1 MTDQTPDFDSMSP
14 EELMAWMES
23 LAKRQGADEGF
34 TTAADMAV
42 PEVDPSTVQVQ
53 EPGYIPY
60 GMDADT
66 WKAKQEAEAQRKA
79 ERRAASAPAAASA
92 AVPTPAPVVQPV
104 PTPAAPP
111 APAAAAP
118 QPAAS
123 ATPDFDSMSPEQLMA
138 WMESLAKRQGADV
151 EQLTTSADMDVP
163 EIDASSVQLEEPGY
177 IPYGMDP
184 DKWAEKQAEEAR
196 RKEERRAAAAS
207 ATPAPRPAAPA
218 PVQQQPAAAAPP
230 LPAAQPELDLFSMD
244 EMAEEEST
252 RLTPAEENP
261 LAWLENLA
269 ADGGGASAGAA
280 IPELDLSGLDQPL
293 VPDLSAVG
301 GGQDDPMAWLESL
314 SQGQGAIPG
323 LEQFSLDEVAAPPSP
338 AASAPPP
345 AAVPAAP
352 ASDNPLEW
360 LESLARRQGADSEEL
375 TTSASLNIPTPD
387 TSLINKGPGYTE
399 YTFESDHTGD
409 DTDALSFLETV
420 DDEVFEV
427 DTFADETEDTSDWLT
442 ALASGDVPDMAHH
455 SAASTEDIQ
464 SALAQGADIP
474 PDAMKD
480 WMDQMLEQG
489 AARNDVSDYV
499 DEEEDEQIVPA
510 KLPDWLIEQVGAPPE
525 VPTSQIN
532 LPSTSPLVDQIV
544 EPPAVDN
551 MPDWL
556 REDMVDGESAEMED
570 IFAFEDEPLPPAAP
584 PAPAPVAVSHKLDTS
599 ELQMDTSDPW
609 VEAFEVERK
618 LGDESVPSW
627 YAKKL
632 ASLGQEVPEGPVVS
646 VDLSGDSGVVLMSAE
661 LPDESELVAAVPLPV
676 PDWLDVNVAA
686 PAPAPSRR
694 PAPPVVEE
702 PEEPITASVPDWLRD
717 QMPAEQADVF
727 SADLFLDTDE
737 AAEPVAE
744 AASGELPDWLR
755 EAGLDTE
762 DEIEIPAWLT
772 ETLETNETPAVAAA
786 PPPAPSA
793 PIPTPAPAPV
803 PVAASPAPI
812 VPAVANI
819 NVSEMLGQARSTF
832 QAGQFEESVQAYEA
846 VIRANAGLDAVVE
859 DLSGYIKNEAHKSNP
874 ALYRV
879 LGDGLMRQGKLQQ
892 ALDTYRKALN
902 LL

>member
-42 PEVDPSTVQVQ
+42 PEVDPSSVQVD

-60 GMDADT
+60 GMDAAT
-66 WKAKQEAEAQRKA
+66 WKVKQEAEAQRKA
-79 ERRAASAPAAASA
+79 ERRAVAASAP
-92 AVPTPAPVVQPV
+92 P
-104 PTPAAPP
+104 PAAPP
-111 APAAAAP
+111 PPAPTPVAAP
-118 QPAAS
+118 VPVAPAAS
-123 ATPDFDSMSPEQLMA
+123 APEPAAAGGQPDFDSMSPEQLMA
-138 WMESLAKRQGADV
+138 WMESLAKRQGVDA
-151 EQLTTSADMDVP
+151 EQLTTSADMVVA
-163 EIDASSVQLEEPGY
+163 EVDASTVQLDEPGY

-184 DKWAEKQAEEAR
+184 EKWAVKQAEEAR
-196 RKEERRAAAAS
+196 RKEERRAAAS
-207 ATPAPRPAAPA
+207 AAPQPTPAAPPVPAPRPASPP
-218 PVQQQPAAAAPP
+218 PVAAAPP
-230 LPAAQPELDLFSMD
+230 PPAAQPELDLFSMD
-244 EMAEEEST
+244 EIVEDEST
-252 RLTPAEENP
+252 RMAPAEENP
-261 LAWLENLA
+261 LSWLESLA
-269 ADGGGASAGAA
+269 ADGGSGTGL
-280 IPELDLSGLDQPL
+280 PELDLSGLDQPL

-314 SQGQGAIPG
+314 SQGQNAIPG
-323 LEQFSLDEVAAPPSP
+323 LEQFSLDEVAQPPAPASRPP
-338 AASAPPP
+338 AAS
-345 AAVPAAP
+345 VPAAP

-375 TTSASLNIPTPD
+375 TTAASLDIPTPD
-387 TSLINKGPGYTE
+387 AHLVNKGPGYTE
-399 YTFESDHTGD
+399 YTFESDHAGD

-420 DDEVFEV
+420 DEDVDVFDV
-427 DTFADETEDTSDWLT
+427 DTFGDDTEDTSDWLT
-442 ALASGDVPDMAHH
+442 ALASGDVPEMP
-455 SAASTEDIQ
+455 AAAAKTEDIQ
-464 SALAQGADIP
+464 SALAQGAEIP

-489 AARNDVSDYV
+489 AARSDVADYV
-499 DEEEDEQIVPA
+499 DEDEDEQIVPA

-525 VPTSQIN
+525 TSATPSN
-532 LPSTSPLVDQIV
+532 LPSTSPLVNEIV
-544 EPPAVDN
+544 EPPAVD

-556 REDMVDGESAEMED
+556 REDIAGGDSAEMED
-570 IFAFEDEPLPPAAP
+570 IFAFEDEPLPSAPPVAAP
-584 PAPAPVAVSHKLDTS
+584 PAAAPRKIQTG

-632 ASLGQEVPEGPVVS
+632 ASLGQEVPEELVVS
-646 VDLSGDSGVVLMSAE
+646 VETGGDSSVILMSAD
-661 LPDESELVAAVPLPV
+661 LPDESELTPAVQLAV

-686 PAPAPSRR
+686 PAAPIRRAAAPAP
-694 PAPPVVEE
+694 VQEE
-702 PEEPITASVPDWLRD
+702 PEEPISASVPDWLRD

-727 SADLFLDTDE
+727 SADLFLETEVEDIALE
-737 AAEPVAE
+737 EP
-744 AASGELPDWLR
+744 SGSELPEWLR
-755 EAGLDTE
+755 EAGLGTE

-786 PPPAPSA
+786 PPSA
-793 PIPTPAPAPV
+793 PATPTPAPAPI
-803 PVAASPAPI
+803 PAPAAVSPAPI
-812 VPAVANI
+812 VAAAANI
-819 NVSEMLGQARSTF
+819 NVGEMLNEARSTF
-832 QAGQFEESVQAYEA
+832 QAGQFDESVQAYEA

-859 DLSGYIKNEAHKSNP
+859 DLSGYIKNDAHKSNP

>member
-42 PEVDPSTVQVQ
+42 PEVDPSTVQLQ

-60 GMDADT
+60 GMDAAT
-66 WKAKQEAEAQRKA
+66 WKVKQEAEAQRKA
-79 ERRAASAPAAASA
+79 ERKATAAAAAPTAPAAPPPQ
-92 AVPTPAPVVQPV
+92 PTPAP
-104 PTPAAPP
+104 APP
-111 APAAAAP
+111 APAPVAAAAP
-118 QPAAS
+118 QPAAAS
-123 ATPDFDSMSPEQLMA
+123 AQPDFDSMTPEQLMA
-138 WMESLAKRQGADV
+138 WMESLAKRQGADL

-177 IPYGMDP
+177 IPYGMDA
-184 DKWAEKQAEEAR
+184 DTWAVKQADEAR
-196 RKEERRAAAAS
+196 RKEEKRAAAAS
-207 ATPAPRPAAPA
+207 SAPAPRPTAPPPA
-218 PVQQQPAAAAPP
+218 PVQPPPMAAAAPP
-230 LPAAQPELDLFSMD
+230 APQPQLDLFSTD
-244 EMAEEEST
+244 ELAEEEST
-252 RLTPAEENP
+252 HMTPAAENP

-269 ADGGGASAGAA
+269 ADGGGASAGSAM
-280 IPELDLSGLDQPL
+280 PDLDLSGLDQAL
-293 VPDLSAVG
+293 VPDLSAG

-314 SQGQGAIPG
+314 SQGQNAIPG
-323 LEQFSLDEVAAPPSP
+323 LEQFSLDEVAAPPTP
-338 AASAPPP
+338 AAAAPI
-345 AAVPAAP
+345 PAAP
-352 ASDNPLEW
+352 VSDNPLEW

-375 TTSASLNIPTPD
+375 TTSASLDIPTPD
-387 TSLINKGPGYTE
+387 AHLVNRGPGYTE
-399 YTFESDHTGD
+399 YTFESDHAGD
-409 DTDALSFLETV
+409 DTNALSFLETV
-420 DDEVFEV
+420 DEDVFEV

-442 ALASGDVPDMAHH
+442 ALASGDVPDVTSHP
-455 SAASTEDIQ
+455 AASTEDIQ

-489 AARNDVSDYV
+489 AARNDVPDYV
-499 DEEEDEQIVPA
+499 DDEEDEQIAPA
-510 KLPDWLIEQVGAPPE
+510 KLPDWLIEQVGAPPDIPAS
-525 VPTSQIN
+525 PTN
-532 LPSTSPLVDQIV
+532 LPSTAPLVDQIV
-544 EPPAVDN
+544 EPPAVD

-556 REDMVDGESAEMED
+556 REDIADGESAEMED
-570 IFAFEDEPLPPAAP
+570 IFAFEDEPLPAAP
-584 PAPAPVAVSHKLDTS
+584 PAPAAVAVATPRKIETS

-618 LGDESVPSW
+618 LDDESVPSW
-627 YAKKL
+627 YANKL
-632 ASLGQEVPEGPVVS
+632 ASLGHEVPEGQVVS
-646 VDLSGDSGVVLMSAE
+646 VGLSGDSGVVLASAAF
-661 LPDESELVAAVPLPV
+661 PDEAELVAAVPLPV

-686 PAPAPSRR
+686 PAAPSRR
-694 PAPPVVEE
+694 PAPALVEE

-727 SADLFLDTDE
+727 SANLFLETE
-737 AAEPVAE
+737 EEAEPVAE
-744 AASGELPDWLR
+744 AASSDLPDWLR

-786 PPPAPSA
+786 PPTPAPA
-793 PIPTPAPAPV
+793 PAAPRPAPAPV
-803 PVAASPAPI
+803 PAASPAPI

-819 NVSEMLGQARSTF
+819 NVGEMLSQARSTF
-832 QAGQFEESVQAYEA
+832 QAEQFEESVQAYEA
-846 VIRANAGLDAVVE
+846 IIRANTGLDAVVE